1 MRRNQRHRTNLIP
14 ILITV
19 MAGIAVGTTAAAAPN
34 GPRDHAGGF
43 FLRLSGGVGAAKTS
57 IEEAGSELE
66 VSGTSG
72 DVNLAIGAIVAP
84 NLAIHGTI
92 FGWVLSDPDVEL
104 DGMSGSVDGDADM
117 SAFGAGLTY
126 YFMPVNLYL
135 SGSVGAG
142 SLSGSGD
149 FDGETDTGI
158 ALDLTAGK
166 EWWVGNGWGLG
177 AAAAFQYHS
186 FPDGEVDSNWS
197 GPAFALRF
205 SATMN

>member
-1 MRRNQRHRTNLIP
+1 MRRNEQKRCVLIP
-14 ILITV
+14 VL
-19 MAGIAVGTTAAAAPN
+19 IAVIAWNATGAATAAPN

-43 FLRLSGGVGAAKTS
+43 FLRLSAGGGTAKTS

-66 VSGTSG
+66 VSGTSA
-72 DVNLAIGAIVAP
+72 DLNLAIGAVVAP
-84 NLAIHGTI
+84 NLAVHGTI

-104 DGMSGSVDGDADM
+104 DGMSGTADGDVDM

-142 SLSGSGD
+142 SLSASGD
-149 FDGETDTGI
+149 IDGETDTGI
-158 ALDLTAGK
+158 AVDLTAGK

-177 AAAAFQYHS
+177 AAAAFQYQS
-186 FPDGEVDSNWS
+186 FPDGEVDANWS